1 MARYVLIKNN
11 LFHDNF
17 LNIDDAQN
25 YSMENLDAK
34 LVDGL
39 LCDKLG
45 NRKTLKDIFK
55 DNGFELEPLKA
66 FIDSHGILETDIA
79 NVHIEDGQLV
89 VTLKEGKQNKI
100 KY

>member
-1 MARYVLIKNN
+1 MARYVTVQDS
-11 LFHDNF
+11 LFQDSF
-17 LNIDDAQN
+17 INIHDAQN
-25 YSMENLDAK
+25 FAVDNFGAK

-45 NRKTLKDIFK
+45 SRKTLKDIFK
-55 DNGFELEPLKA
+55 DNGFELEPLKT
-66 FIDSHGILETDIA
+66 FIDQHGILETDIVD
-79 NVHIEDGQLV
+79 VHIEDGQLV